1 MSEIPSATITE
12 LFYDTDLMAALCADV
27 IPQRPA
33 GFGVTADEFAEQ
45 SGLSVSTARRK
56 LLEMKEN
63 GKLDETQ
70 MLQNGGRVGVFHYF
84 TE

>member
-1 MSEIPSATITE
+1 MNEIDAATITE

-56 LLEMKEN
+56 LAEMCDAGQLK
-63 GKLDETQ
+63 KTQ
-70 MLQNGGRVGVFHYF
+70 MLQDGIRVGVFHTI

>member
-56 LLEMKEN
+56 LLEMKDN
-63 GKLDETQ
+63 GKLEETQ
-70 MLQNGGRVGVFHYF
+70 MLQNGRRAGVFHSI

>member
-1 MSEIPSATITE
+1 MNEIDAATITE
-12 LFYDTDLMAALCADV
+12 LYYDTELMAALCADV

-45 SGLSVSTARRK
+45 SELSVSTARRK
-56 LLEMKEN
+56 LLEMKDN
-63 GKLDETQ
+63 GKLDETP
-70 MLQNGGRVGVFHYF
+70 MLQDGSRVGVFHTI